1 MKKYLFLDLDK
12 TLIFSRK
19 VILSNKKLKLIN
31 KKIKN
36 NNRILKYSK
45 KKEHLEYNKYNI
57 ILRPYLHYFL
67 DSLKKYYILNIFTAA
82 SKEYCEMV
90 TKKIEKKKKYF
101 NLKLSNE
108 HLINNVK
115 RLDKLKKKDYRELN
129 IKNLKDVQ
137 KRMILIDDKD
147 KFIGEQKNAIQIKPF
162 IGDKNDKTLLY
173 FTIILKGMRVIED
186 TEEEIEYFKKAIKRA
201 NS

>member
-90 TKKIEKKKKYF
+90 TKKIEKKR
-101 NLKLSNE
+101 N
-108 HLINNVK
+108 
-115 RLDKLKKKDYRELN
+115 
-129 IKNLKDVQ
+129 
-137 KRMILIDDKD
+137 ILI
-147 KFIGEQKNAIQIKPF
+147 
-162 IGDKNDKTLLY
+162 
-173 FTIILKGMRVIED
+173 
-186 TEEEIEYFKKAIKRA
+186 
-201 NS
+201 